1 MFNISSSVII
11 LHLGKPAAIKSH
23 FVSPALPLFDCVAS
37 TTQRSRKKMKRAS
50 TRGALWTFLQM
61 LSQRLSRAASPLLL
75 FFLALVSL
83 LRSAFL
89 CIKTPNLS
97 QLVGEEFVVI
107 VPSSVSVVAVPG
119 ELRAP
124 PPPRPALFRE
134 QRIFHRY
141 CAGSILAISLTLGQ
155 DWIISNYLELGLKCP
170 FLHRERADFPIYLFF
185 IFFILGK

>member
-1 MFNISSSVII
+1 MDA
-11 LHLGKPAAIKSH
+11 PAD
-23 FVSPALPLFDCVAS
+23 ALPAIIPGGFTPPLF
-37 TTQRSRKKMKRAS
+37 
-50 TRGALWTFLQM
+50 F
-61 LSQRLSRAASPLLL
+61 

-97 QLVGEEFVVI
+97 QLVREEFVVI

-170 FLHRERADFPIYLFF
+170 FLHRERADFPIYLF
-185 IFFILGK
+185 IFYFLYSRKIAFPLSPTEQRNVNTRFKQRGLRWAEPIPRAKALPLMGLHAAEINLAGSL